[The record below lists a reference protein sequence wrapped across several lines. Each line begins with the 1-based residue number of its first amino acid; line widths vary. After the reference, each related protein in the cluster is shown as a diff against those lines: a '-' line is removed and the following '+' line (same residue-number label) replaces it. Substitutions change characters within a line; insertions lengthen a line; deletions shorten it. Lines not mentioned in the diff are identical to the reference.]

1 VKNNLKMKTL
11 KNSIAI
17 LCLASAQLFAQNS
30 EGKLDDKGRIAI
42 APYVSDQIENFPAI
56 AKNALNNKLNLIVSE
71 NGLAGSTYNSRFIL
85 TPNVVV
91 ATKDLTPTS
100 PPMTA
105 LSLNV
110 TFYIGDGMDGIKYTT
125 ESFDV
130 KGAGIN
136 EQKAYLDAI
145 NRINAKDERLSK
157 MVDKAKGKI
166 VEYYNTRC
174 DFIIKEAKTLESQLK
189 YDEALAKLSS
199 IPEACKDCYFK
210 ALEAS
215 GPIYLKFIER
225 DCKKKLNEASNV
237 WAANQSLEGAEQTA
251 AILSTIDPAAPCS
264 KDIKPLT
271 AKIAARIKEINN
283 REWDFKM
290 LEKDRINAWR
300 DVGVAYGEGQ
310 PKTVVYNTR
319 GWF

>member
-1 VKNNLKMKTL
+1 MKTL

-42 APYVSDQIENFPAI
+42 TPFVSDQIENFPET
-56 AKNALNNKLNLIVSE
+56 AKNSLNNKLNLIVSE
-71 NGLAGSTYNSRFIL
+71 NGLAGSAYNSRFVL

-110 TFYIGDGMDGIKYTT
+110 TFYVGDGFDGIIYAT
-125 ESFDV
+125 ESIDI

-157 MVDKAKGKI
+157 MVEKAKGKI

-174 DFIIKEAKTLESQLK
+174 DFIIQEAKTLESQLK
-189 YDEALAKLSS
+189 YDEAILKLTGV
-199 IPEACKDCYFK
+199 PEVCKDCYVRCLD
-210 ALEAS
+210 AA
-215 GPIYLKFIER
+215 GPIYMKIIER
-225 DCKKKLNEASNV
+225 DCRKKLNEAANV
-237 WAANQSLEGAEQTA
+237 WAANQSLEGAEQAA
-251 AILSTIDPAAPCS
+251 AILGTIDPNASCS
-264 KDIKPLT
+264 KDIVPLT
-271 AKIAARIKEINN
+271 NKIAARIKQIND
-283 REWDFKM
+283 RDWEFKM
-290 LEKDRINAWR
+290 LEKDRIKAMR
-300 DVGVAYGEGQ
+300 DIGVAYGKGQ
-310 PKTVVYNTR
+310 PKSVSYVLTN
-319 GWF
+319 GWFR

>member
-1 VKNNLKMKTL
+1 MKTL

-17 LCLASAQLFAQNS
+17 LCLASAQLLAQNS

-42 APYVSDQIENFPAI
+42 APYVSDQIENFPET
-56 AKNALNNKLNLIVSE
+56 AKNSLNNKLNLIVSE
-71 NGLAGSTYNSRFIL
+71 NGLAGSTYNSRFII

-110 TFYIGDGMDGIKYTT
+110 TFYIGDGFDGIKYTT
-125 ESFDV
+125 ESV
-130 KGAGIN
+130 NLKGVGIN

-145 NRINAKDERLSK
+145 NRINAKDERFGK
-157 MVDKAKGKI
+157 MVEKAKGKI

-189 YDEALAKLSS
+189 YDEALLKLSS